1 MRFKRQLVIAI
12 LLFVLMKQ
20 FFYPTIIPS
29 PSMYPTLLINDYC
42 YYFKTKNVED
52 GDIILFALGDSGI
65 FYTKRIIA
73 IGDSN
78 GTKVRVD
85 LDGVYVDDV
94 KLYEGPQGSKMDEIT
109 LDEGQIF
116 VMGDNRTN
124 SLDSR
129 YFGPI
134 TKNEVLGKLALRI
147 PLGKI
152 IEGGN

>member
-42 YYFKTKNVED
+42 YYFKQRMWRMRHN
-52 GDIILFALGDSGI
+52 IICIGRFRYILH
-65 FYTKRIIA
+65 KRIIA

-78 GTKVRVD
+78 GTKVRAD

-94 KLYEGPQGSKMDEIT
+94 
-109 LDEGQIF
+109 
-116 VMGDNRTN
+116 N
-124 SLDSR
+124 S
-129 YFGPI
+129 
-134 TKNEVLGKLALRI
+134 TKDHRGR
-147 PLGKI
+147 G
-152 IEGGN
+152 